1 MSKVTTLKCDFCNR
15 DELQIGERIYRHK
28 VKRGDYGYDTL
39 GWYKVDICI
48 DCLTEIRLKVREKKE

>member
-15 DELQIGERIYRHK
+15 DELQMTGGIYRHK
-28 VKRGDYGYDTL
+28 VKREHYGYDTF

-48 DCLTEIRLKVREKKE
+48 DCLTEIRHKVREKKE